1 VLGKHCNGVPGV
13 VLLVVP
19 EKTFQ
24 SLSGDA
30 QLQVR
35 LLRMGGLGGK
45 AALLLAA
52 VAGGTPGAD
61 AAAALRVLLQPPDL
75 AALVRVALLASHAQ
89 DLVRGRVQAG
99 DIGSTFRG
107 LLTGGSGCGS

>member
-1 VLGKHCNGVPGV
+1 MLYEVCIFRHSVKI
-13 VLLVVP
+13 
-19 EKTFQ
+19 FQ
-24 SLSGDA
+24 LLSGDV

-45 AALLLAA
+45 AAALLAA
-52 VAGGTPGAD
+52 VANGPPGAD

-89 DLVRGRVQAG
+89 DLVRNRV
-99 DIGSTFRG
+99 
-107 LLTGGSGCGS
+107 